1 MKPNRRHRSAIG
13 TIALASLLGLI
24 VLVSPVRAQTVN
36 ESALGFEVTIS
47 EKVDTNSP
55 LGSGWTSQ
63 ISDTTFSFA
72 AADPAAR
79 SVQLEPNLVSVS
91 VSIQPSD
98 VAAVELRL
106 QPRGDSVSGAPGQAV
121 TLRNVPTDRSL
132 EVVVTPTDESPQTRW
147 LHLSSLQ
154 CHDGLD
160 YGRVAIDGDSCVIL
174 RRVIVAVADGYT
186 VDDAVSQFEALAG
199 WEVATRLDGLRV
211 IVGRHVPDNL
221 SLSDLQ
227 YQAQFIGDQ
236 PWASSAEPDG
246 LATAARLVEPPPEDE
261 TAQATGNGTPATGD
275 GDVGSSGGV
284 TNGGNGGGS
293 GVSNTGDDRG
303 GSGVEQTQADP
314 TNAVV
319 YLANGWSPADIG
331 VASVLAARIPAAT
344 VAFTSAESLSANTM
358 RLIRELRPA
367 RVVAVG
373 GTLAVTAQ
381 ALTAVR
387 SASEGTDTDRVSGGN
402 RALTAAAAA
411 RRVLGDASAAGDV
424 TLVVANGWSPS
435 DVGVA
440 AALAARTSGAV
451 VAFTATHELSAAT
464 AELLDEYR
472 VGRVIVIG
480 GTSAVSESVQAAI
493 AAAAVDATTDRVS
506 GGDRALTA
514 AAAARR
520 VLGDASAAGSVTLVV
535 ANGWSP
541 PDVGV
546 AAALAARTPGAAVA
560 FTAAHELS
568 GATAELLAEY
578 RPDRV
583 VIIGGTSAVSDAV
596 RDAIA
601 AAVPVDAEIE
611 RIAGMTR
618 IDTAAASAR
627 LALRE

>member
-1 MKPNRRHRSAIG
+1 MKLNRRHRSAIG

-36 ESALGFEVTIS
+36 ESALSFEVTIS

-132 EVVVTPTDESPQTRW
+132 EVVVTPTDGSPQTRW

-227 YQAQFIGDQ
+227 SQAQFIGDQ

-284 TNGGNGGGS
+284 TNGGNG
-293 GVSNTGDDRG
+293 G

-373 GTLAVTAQ
+373 GTLAVSAQ

-387 SASEGTDTDRVSGGN
+387 SASEGIDTDRVSGGN

-440 AALAARTSGAV
+440 AALAARTPGAV

-480 GTSAVSESVQAAI
+480 GTAAVSESVQAAI

>member
-13 TIALASLLGLI
+13 TIALVSLLGLI

-36 ESALGFEVTIS
+36 ESALSFEVTIS

-227 YQAQFIGDQ
+227 SQAQFIGDQ

-261 TAQATGNGTPATGD
+261 TAQATG
-275 GDVGSSGGV
+275 
-284 TNGGNGGGS
+284 
-293 GVSNTGDDRG
+293 
-303 GSGVEQTQADP
+303 
-314 TNAVV
+314 
-319 YLANGWSPADIG
+319 
-331 VASVLAARIPAAT
+331 
-344 VAFTSAESLSANTM
+344 M
-358 RLIRELRPA
+358 
-367 RVVAVG
+367 
-373 GTLAVTAQ
+373 
-381 ALTAVR
+381 
-387 SASEGTDTDRVSGGN
+387 
-402 RALTAAAAA
+402 
-411 RRVLGDASAAGDV
+411 
-424 TLVVANGWSPS
+424 
-435 DVGVA
+435 
-440 AALAARTSGAV
+440 
-451 VAFTATHELSAAT
+451 
-464 AELLDEYR
+464 
-472 VGRVIVIG
+472 
-480 GTSAVSESVQAAI
+480 
-493 AAAAVDATTDRVS
+493 
-506 GGDRALTA
+506 
-514 AAAARR
+514 
-520 VLGDASAAGSVTLVV
+520 
-535 ANGWSP
+535 
-541 PDVGV
+541 
-546 AAALAARTPGAAVA
+546 
-560 FTAAHELS
+560 
-568 GATAELLAEY
+568 
-578 RPDRV
+578 
-583 VIIGGTSAVSDAV
+583 
-596 RDAIA
+596 
-601 AAVPVDAEIE
+601 
-611 RIAGMTR
+611 
-618 IDTAAASAR
+618 
-627 LALRE
+627 

>member
-1 MKPNRRHRSAIG
+1 MRLERIGVGAMKPNRRHRSAIG

-36 ESALGFEVTIS
+36 ESALSFEVTIS

-227 YQAQFIGDQ
+227 SQAQFIGDQ

-284 TNGGNGGGS
+284 TNGGNG
-293 GVSNTGDDRG
+293 G

-373 GTLAVTAQ
+373 GTLAVSAQ

-440 AALAARTSGAV
+440 AALAARTSGAA